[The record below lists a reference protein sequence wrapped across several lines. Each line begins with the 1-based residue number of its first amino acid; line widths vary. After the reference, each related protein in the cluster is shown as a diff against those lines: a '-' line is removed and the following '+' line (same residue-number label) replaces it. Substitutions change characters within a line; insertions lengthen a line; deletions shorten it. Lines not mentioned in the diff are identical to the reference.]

1 MSISNQATRSPAPL
15 ETTVNTKA
23 YLVGGGIASLAS
35 AAYLIR
41 DGHITGNNIHIFE
54 ESNQTGGSMDAHG
67 SPEKGYI
74 MRGGRMFDEEAYTCT
89 FDLLS
94 FIPSLEEPK
103 KSVKEEMFDFNKIIK
118 SSSTSR
124 LVENGL
130 KVDVSSMGFSMRDRL
145 DLVKIMLVSEASLGA
160 SRIED
165 HFEPAFF
172 TTNFWF
178 MWCTTFAFQPW
189 HSAVEFKRYLLRFIQ
204 EFPRINTLAG
214 VRRTP
219 YNQYDSIITPVVEW
233 LKGQGVNFEMD
244 SQVTKLG
251 LTPGG
256 SEKTVERI
264 YYTQAGKHHIVVLE
278 KDDLAFVTNGSMTAG
293 SSFGSMTAAP
303 TLGTKEAGGSWA
315 LWGNMAK
322 NEPDFGRPTVF
333 DDHIDKSL
341 WESFTITFHDPTFF
355 RLMEAFTG
363 NEAGTGGLVTF
374 KDSNWLMSVVL
385 PHQPHFIGQSENVT
399 VCWGYG
405 LFPDRLGNF
414 IPKKMSECSGE
425 EILTELLSHLR
436 FNEELPLIL
445 KSANCIPC
453 MMPFI
458 TSQFL
463 VREKGDRPL
472 VVPEGSTNLAFIG
485 QYSEI
490 PDDVVFT
497 VEYSVRSAQ
506 IAVYSLL
513 GLDKEVSPLYKGQ
526 QEIGV
531 LFDSVKTMF
540 K

>member
-1 MSISNQATRSPAPL
+1 MIDLNQATKSSINFGTNEP
-15 ETTVNTKA
+15 TKA

-41 DGHITGNNIHIFE
+41 DGHVSGNNIHILE

-67 SPEKGYI
+67 SAENGYI

-89 FDLLS
+89 YDLLS
-94 FIPSLEEPK
+94 FIPWLSDPT
-103 KSVKEEMFDFNKIIK
+103 KSVKEVMFDFNKKIRSNSK
-118 SSSTSR
+118 SR
-124 LVENGL
+124 LVENGQ
-130 KVDVSSMGFSMRDRL
+130 KVDVSSMGFSIKDRL
-145 DLVKIMLVSEASLGA
+145 DLVKIMMLSEDALGT

-165 HFEPAFF
+165 HFEPGFF

-178 MWCTTFAFQPW
+178 MWCTTFAFQSW

-219 YNQYDSIITPVVEW
+219 YNQYDSIIVPIVEW

-244 SQVTKLG
+244 TQVTNLAFK
-251 LTPGG
+251 PSG
-256 SEKTVERI
+256 SERTVECI
-264 YYTQAGKHHIVVLE
+264 CYTRDGKQNEVVVTE
-278 KDDLAFVTNGSMTAG
+278 NDFVFVTIGSMTAG

-303 TLGTKEAGGSWA
+303 SLESKQSGGSWT
-315 LWGNMAK
+315 LWENIAK
-322 NEPDFGRPTVF
+322 NQPEFGRPSVF
-333 DDHIDKSL
+333 DDHIDKSV

-355 RLMEAFTG
+355 RLMENFTE
-363 NEAGTGGLVTF
+363 NVAGTGGLATF

-385 PHQPHFIGQSENVT
+385 PYQPHFIDQPENVQ

-405 LFPDRLGNF
+405 LFPDKPGNYVQ
-414 IPKKMSECSGE
+414 KKMSECTGE
-425 EILTELLSHLR
+425 EILTELFSHLR
-436 FNEELPLIL
+436 FNQDLPLML
-445 KSANCIPC
+445 ETSNCIPS
-453 MMPFI
+453 MLPFI

-463 VREKGDRPL
+463 VRGKGDRPL
-472 VVPEGSTNLAFIG
+472 VIPKGSTNLAFIG
-485 QYSEI
+485 QYCEI

-497 VEYSVRSAQ
+497 VEYSIRSAQ

-513 GLDKEVSPLYKGQ
+513 KVDKEVSPLYKGQ
-526 QEIGV
+526 HDISV
-531 LFDSVKTMF
+531 LFNSVKTML